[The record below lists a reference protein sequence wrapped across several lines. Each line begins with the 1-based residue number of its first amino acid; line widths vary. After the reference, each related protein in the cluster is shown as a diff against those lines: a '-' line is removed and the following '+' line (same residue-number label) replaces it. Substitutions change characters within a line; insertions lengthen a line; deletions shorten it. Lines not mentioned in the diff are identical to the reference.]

1 MVYPPGTVMVGD
13 EDDPVLVHDMATIRI
28 SSVIAEAGITTVVD
42 VAPTVL
48 YVEAFV
54 MYNNPDTAVFAWL
67 ANIFLT
73 VI

>member
-1 MVYPPGTVMVGD
+1 MVG
-13 EDDPVLVHDMATIRI
+13 ELLVPVLVHDMATIRM

-54 MYNNPDTAVFAWL
+54 MYNSPDTAVFAWL
-67 ANIFLT
+67 ANIVLT